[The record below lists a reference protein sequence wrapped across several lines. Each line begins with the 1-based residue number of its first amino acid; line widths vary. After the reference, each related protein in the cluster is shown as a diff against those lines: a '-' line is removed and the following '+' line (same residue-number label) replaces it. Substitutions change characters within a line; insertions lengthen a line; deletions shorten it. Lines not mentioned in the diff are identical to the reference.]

1 MEGRI
6 KRAWKLWALSL
17 GERPNDSERD
27 SDIVA
32 SIRTV
37 IALINITACILII
50 LNILSGW
57 I

>member
-50 LNILSGW
+50 LNIFSGW

>member
-1 MEGRI
+1 MKG
-6 KRAWKLWALSL
+6 KLQRAWKLWALSL
-17 GERPNDSERD
+17 GERPNDSDRD

-37 IALINITACILII
+37 IAFINISACLLII
-50 LNILSGW
+50 TNILSSW